1 MLVKLKT
8 EIQWAIIFSIM
19 TLVWM
24 GMEKMV
30 GLHDLYISK
39 HAIYTNFYALP
50 SIAIYVIALLAKRK
64 TDYEGKITYKQ
75 AFLSGMIL
83 TLIITILSPITQALT
98 SLVISPQYFA
108 NAIEYAVG
116 KEIMTAADASNYFSL
131 KNYIILG
138 LTGAPIMGTVTTAV
152 VSLFVRNTK

>member
-1 MLVKLKT
+1 MIAKLKA
-8 EIQWAIIFSIM
+8 EIRWAIIFSIM
-19 TLVWM
+19 TLIWM

-30 GLHDLYISK
+30 GLHDLYIAK
-39 HAIYTNFYALP
+39 HAIYTNLYALP
-50 SIAIYVIALLAKRK
+50 SIAIYVLALFAKRN

-75 AFLSGMIL
+75 AFLSGLIM
-83 TLIITILSPITQALT
+83 TLLITILSPITQVLT
-98 SLVISPQYFA
+98 SLVITPHFFTNVIAYTVENKSMSA
-108 NAIEYAVG
+108 ED
-116 KEIMTAADASNYFSL
+116 AANYFSL

>member
-1 MLVKLKT
+1 MLFKLKT

-19 TLVWM
+19 TLIWM
-24 GMEKMV
+24 GMEKLV
-30 GLHDLYISK
+30 GLHDLYVSK

-50 SIAIYVIALLAKRK
+50 SIAIYILALFAKRK
-64 TDYEGKITYKQ
+64 TDYEGKISYKQ

-83 TLIITILSPITQALT
+83 TLFITILSPITQVLT
-98 SLVISPQYFA
+98 SMVISPQYFA
-108 NAIEYAVG
+108 NAIKYTVE

-138 LTGAPIMGTVTTAV
+138 ITGAPIMGILTT
-152 VSLFVRNTK
+152 SFVAIFVKNIK